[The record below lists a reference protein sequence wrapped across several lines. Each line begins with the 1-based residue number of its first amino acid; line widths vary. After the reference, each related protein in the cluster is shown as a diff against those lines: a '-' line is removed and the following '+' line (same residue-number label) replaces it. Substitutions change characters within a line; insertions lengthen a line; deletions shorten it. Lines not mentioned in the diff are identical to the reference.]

1 MKSYIGPDESKIII
15 SGYYGPMRT
24 TTREEHGHPAI
35 PFDTVTEE
43 IFQMIKEVGIDLIT
57 RVDVD
62 CKCPEQRK
70 TLIEILELAEKY
82 DLGVFVEDSRIDQN
96 CDEET
101 FKKCIED
108 YIDYTSFKGGYGID
122 EPFTEHYG
130 YQYWS
135 KGRNR
140 LEDFQNKISLF
151 NKYNIHVSNPANAMS
166 YQLWKG
172 GQLPWE
178 VEGESYLPYT
188 SYREQLKKAY
198 IEYMEQYIKAYNEK
212 MICYAYYVFDGV
224 AIGGCLW
231 NRMGY
236 FDNLSVIR
244 ELALKHNKTFRAAIG
259 AGSNWNDAR
268 IEMSPDVNP
277 GKHPTQPELFWNVNT
292 VLAYGARGYT
302 YFPIIQP
309 YYFAY
314 TKNGQYDF
322 NRNGLIGAD
331 GSKTRWYEP
340 AKIINKWVA
349 TIGEVLAQ
357 SINKEIVVVGEIAQH
372 DTGVSRTSYG
382 PLQSVGAYI
391 GAIIGVFEYA
401 DKTLYYVVNY
411 STDLKQTVVLHL
423 EQPYKYEAKVQTT
436 DVNAIARE
444 IEGTDDTIKLDIEAG
459 GAALV
464 VLERRVEK

>member
-1 MKSYIGPDESKIII
+1 MRDYIGPDKNKFLIA
-15 SGYYGPMRT
+15 GYYGPMRT
-24 TTREEHGHPAI
+24 TTREEFGHPAI

-62 CKCPEQRK
+62 CKYPEQRK
-70 TLIEILELAEKY
+70 TLVEILELAEKY

-101 FKKCIED
+101 FKQCIED
-108 YIDYTSFKGGYGID
+108 YIHYSSFKGGYGID

-140 LEDFQNKISLF
+140 LEDYENKTSLF
-151 NKYNIHVSNPANAMS
+151 NKYNIYASSGPNAMS

-172 GQLPWE
+172 GQLPWD
-178 VEGESYLPYT
+178 VVGESYLPYT
-188 SYREQLKKAY
+188 SYREELKKVYTEY
-198 IEYMEQYIKAYNEK
+198 IEEYIATYGER
-212 MICYAYYVFDGV
+212 MLAFAYYVFDGV

-244 ELALKHNKTFRAAIG
+244 ELALKYNVAFKPAIA

-277 GKHPTQPELFWNVNT
+277 GKHPTQQELFWNVNT
-292 VLAYGARGYT
+292 VIAYGARGIS

-314 TKNGQYDF
+314 TKGGKFDF

-340 AKIINKWVA
+340 AKIMNKWISTVGDMLVHA
-349 TIGEVLAQ
+349 T
-357 SINKEIVVVGEIAQH
+357 SKEIVVVGEVAQH
-372 DTGVSRTSYG
+372 DTSITRTSYG

-391 GAIIGVFEYA
+391 GAIIGVFEYE

-423 EQPYKYEAKVQTT
+423 EESYQYVAKVQTT

-464 VLERRVEK
+464 ILERRTEK